1 MSIYKCRIGI
11 SKAKKNDLSL
21 LKLKIILE
29 RYRPT
34 DFYKYLPVGDV
45 NVDILNI
52 LPESSADE
60 DVPYIE
66 NNFDENICDEA
77 NSTIIITTSENH
89 EQHSTIVSRP
99 LLRARSQ
106 VLSQSKALNMQPGD
120 ITEIRI
126 I

>member
-1 MSIYKCRIGI
+1 MSIHKCRIGI

-21 LKLKIILE
+21 LKLKIIPE
-29 RYRPT
+29 QYT

-45 NVDILNI
+45 DVDILYI

-60 DVPYIE
+60 DVPIIE
-66 NNFDENICDEA
+66 NNFDENMCDEA
-77 NSTIIITTSENH
+77 NSTIIIKTSENH
-89 EQHSTIVSRP
+89 EQHSAIVSRP

>member
-1 MSIYKCRIGI
+1 MSIHKCRIGT

-21 LKLKIILE
+21 LKLKIIPE
-29 RYRPT
+29 QYT
-34 DFYKYLPVGDV
+34 DFYKYFPVGDV
-45 NVDILNI
+45 DVDILYI

-60 DVPYIE
+60 DVPIIE

-77 NSTIIITTSENH
+77 NSTIIIKTSENH
-89 EQHSTIVSRP
+89 EQHSAIVSRP

-106 VLSQSKALNMQPGD
+106 VLSQSKALNTQPGD

>member
-21 LKLKIILE
+21 LKIKIIPE
-29 RYRPT
+29 RYT

-45 NVDILNI
+45 DVDILYI

-60 DVPYIE
+60 DVPIIE

-89 EQHSTIVSRP
+89 EQHSAIVSHP

-106 VLSQSKALNMQPGD
+106 VFSQSKALNMQPGD
-120 ITEIRI
+120 ITEIQI

>member
-1 MSIYKCRIGI
+1 MSIHKCCIGI
-11 SKAKKNDLSL
+11 SKAKKNYLSL
-21 LKLKIILE
+21 LKLKIIPE
-29 RYRPT
+29 QYT

-45 NVDILNI
+45 DVDILYI
-52 LPESSADE
+52 LPELSADG
-60 DVPYIE
+60 DVLIIE

-77 NSTIIITTSENH
+77 NSTIIIKTSENH
-89 EQHSTIVSRP
+89 EQHSAIVSRP

>member
-1 MSIYKCRIGI
+1 MSTYKCRVGI

-21 LKLKIILE
+21 LKLKIIPE
-29 RYRPT
+29 RKT
-34 DFYKYLPVGDV
+34 DFYKYLPVGGVD
-45 NVDILNI
+45 VDILYI

-60 DVPYIE
+60 DVPTIQ
-66 NNFDENICDEA
+66 NNFDENICDKV

-89 EQHSTIVSRP
+89 EKHSAIVSRP